1 MKRLSVFLY
10 KTSNWFTVLLS
21 MAIMAL
27 YAQFIMGG
35 QAAEYNS
42 SFPEGMKVPD
52 LMFGYDQSYILNFM
66 QIMGEVHLRKYLD
79 VVIIWDTLFP
89 VIYTLMN
96 LLIFSFLFKDLTKS
110 NFYWINLLPLLSIPL
125 DLIENTFE
133 VLIVN
138 DYLDHGAINSSLVSY
153 GSLTNMIKWSYT
165 YSLYAFLFAGVF
177 RKVWQWLHNKRMN
190 VEG

>member
-52 LMFGYDQSYILNFM
+52 LMFGNDQAYILNFM

-79 VVIIWDTLFP
+79 LVIHDPWT
-89 VIYTLMN
+89 
-96 LLIFSFLFKDLTKS
+96 S
-110 NFYWINLLPLLSIPL
+110 
-125 DLIENTFE
+125 
-133 VLIVN
+133 
-138 DYLDHGAINSSLVSY
+138 
-153 GSLTNMIKWSYT
+153 
-165 YSLYAFLFAGVF
+165 
-177 RKVWQWLHNKRMN
+177 
-190 VEG
+190 

>member
-96 LLIFSFLFKDLTKS
+96 LLIFSFLFKDLTKN

-153 GSLTNMIKWSYT
+153 GSLANMIKWSYT
-165 YSLYAFLFAGVF
+165 YSLYAFLLVGVF
-177 RKVWQWLHNKRMN
+177 RKVWQWFLNKRMN

>member
-1 MKRLSVFLY
+1 MV
-10 KTSNWFTVLLS
+10 
-21 MAIMAL
+21 L

-96 LLIFSFLFKDLTKS
+96 LLIFSFLFKDLTKN

-153 GSLTNMIKWSYT
+153 GSLANMIKWSYT
-165 YSLYAFLFAGVF
+165 YSLYAFLLVGVF
-177 RKVWQWLHNKRMN
+177 RKVWQWFLNKRMN
-190 VEG
+190 MEG

>member
-10 KTSNWFTVLLS
+10 KSSNWFTVLLS
-21 MAIMAL
+21 MAIMVL

-96 LLIFSFLFKDLTKS
+96 LLIFSFLFKDLTKN

-153 GSLTNMIKWSYT
+153 GSLANMIKWSYT
-165 YSLYAFLFAGVF
+165 YSLYAFLLVGVF
-177 RKVWQWLHNKRMN
+177 RKVWQWFLNKRMN
-190 VEG
+190 MEG